1 MVEWFALLLHS
12 KKVLTPPA
20 GWFTNKTNLQRSE
33 KFETSV
39 WSASQPI
46 FTRIPNFTLNEYPVA
61 LGDVDLSSSICQ
73 VSSLNIA

>member
-1 MVEWFALLLHS
+1 MVCTVASQQETSDSTSWLA
-12 KKVLTPPA
+12 V
-20 GWFTNKTNLQRSE
+20 TNKTNLQRSE

-46 FTRIPNFTLNEYPVA
+46 FTRIPDFTLNEYPVP
-61 LGDVDLSSSICQ
+61 LGDVDLLSSICQ

>member
-20 GWFTNKTNLQRSE
+20 GWPSLTRQICSDQRSL
-33 KFETSV
+33 

-46 FTRIPNFTLNEYPVA
+46 FTRIPNFTLNEYPVP
-61 LGDVDLSSSICQ
+61 LGDVDLLSSICQ